1 MQSYASAGFA
11 VLGVNFHGS
20 TGFGHA
26 FCREISGNWAVGGED
41 SVACVRAALAEHG
54 TWLDDGRVCAMGASY
69 GGFTMNWLNGHAP
82 SGMFR
87 ALVCHCGTFDL
98 RSSYWATEELFFM
111 ETEFGGPACAAASR
125 APESPYSVFTP
136 SAKVADWKTPT
147 LVIHGAKDYRLV
159 ESEGIATFTALQR
172 QGVPSELLY
181 LPSENHHCLN
191 PQNSMVWH
199 EAVLG
204 WITRWCE

>member
-1 MQSYASAGFA
+1 MNGRTRRTDNEQTIQHSLTHSLNQSI
-11 VLGVNFHGS
+11 NQ
-20 TGFGHA
+20 
-26 FCREISGNWAVGGED
+26 VGGVD
-41 SVACVRAALAEHG
+41 TVKGVAALLASPEHG
-54 TWLDDGRVCAMGASY
+54 AMVDAGKVVGLGASY
-69 GGFTMNWLNGHAP
+69 GGFTSNWLNGHAP
-82 SGMFR
+82 KGMFK

-204 WITRWCE
+204 WIKRWCE

>member
-54 TWLDDGRVCAMGASY
+54 AWLDDGRVCAMGASY

-82 SGMFR
+82 AGMFR

-111 ETEFGGPACAAASR
+111 ETEFGVQMPRAAAEVENCDECAALRRRTVEWRRTRSGPCPR
-125 APESPYSVFTP
+125 A
-136 SAKVADWKTPT
+136 
-147 LVIHGAKDYRLV
+147 
-159 ESEGIATFTALQR
+159 
-172 QGVPSELLY
+172 
-181 LPSENHHCLN
+181 
-191 PQNSMVWH
+191 
-199 EAVLG
+199 
-204 WITRWCE
+204 